1 MGRVK
6 ELDKNVSNVV
16 SDVEVKELHN
26 LAMKK
31 KSKMRFR
38 TFESLIDGEYKVKI
52 GGMGNKSIKCEIYLD
67 YRTILENKNNNGLEQ
82 MIYDKLFT
90 IGEPK

>member
-6 ELDKNVSNVV
+6 EFDKNVTADV
-16 SDVEVKELHN
+16 SDVEVKELYN

-31 KSKMRFR
+31 KDKMRFR
-38 TFESLIDGEYKVKI
+38 TFESFIRGDYKVKI
-52 GGMGNKSIKCEIYLD
+52 GGMGRKSIKCEIYLD
-67 YRTILENKNNNGLEQ
+67 YGTILENKNNNGLEQ